1 MPTKRAATRSPKKA
15 KSSDLKTRPTAA
27 SVDAFISAV
36 PNDAR
41 RKDARTALA
50 LFKKV
55 TGKAPKMWGPS
66 IVGFGSYHYKY
77 ASGREGEM
85 CMTGFSPRSTAT
97 VFYVMGGAP
106 ETDDLFKRLG
116 KFSSGKSCVYVKN
129 LADIDLGVMEKI
141 IAKSVA
147 YMKKTYETK

>member
-1 MPTKRAATRSPKKA
+1 MPTKKAATRSPKKA
-15 KSSDLKTRPTAA
+15 KSSDLKTRPTTA

-50 LFKKV
+50 FFKKV
-55 TGKAPKMWGPS
+55 TGKEPKMWGPS
-66 IVGFGSYHYKY
+66 IVGFGSYRYKY
-77 ASGREGEM
+77 GSGREGEM

-116 KFSSGKSCVYVKN
+116 NFTSGKSCVYVKN
-129 LADIDLGVMEKI
+129 LADIDLDVMEKI